1 MNSVT
6 GKRKYNLHLHHFKK
20 IHIHQVLGFLNTN
33 QIDGLD
39 DVLAGTAP
47 PTVIGV
53 FPLVFDVSGEFGE
66 HIYAC
71 CVGFRMFGGQSGV
84 ASVKGT
90 KGRSAEN
97 ICHRRSVQRCPLPWR
112 G

>member
-6 GKRKYNLHLHHFKK
+6 GKRRYNLHLRKCK
-20 IHIHQVLGFLNTN
+20 LYFLFP
-33 QIDGLD
+33 LP
-39 DVLAGTAP
+39 GTAP

-53 FPLVFDVSGEFGE
+53 FPLVFDVSGELGE
-66 HIYAC
+66 HIYAG

-84 ASVKGT
+84 TSVKGT
-90 KGRSAEN
+90 KGRSAED
-97 ICHRRSVQRCPLPWR
+97 ICHLRSVQRCPLPWW